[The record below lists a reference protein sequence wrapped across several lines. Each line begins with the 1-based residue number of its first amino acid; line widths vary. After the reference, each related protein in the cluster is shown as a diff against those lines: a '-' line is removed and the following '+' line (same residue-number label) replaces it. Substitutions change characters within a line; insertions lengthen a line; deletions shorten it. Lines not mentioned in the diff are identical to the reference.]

1 MRFGYGPREI
11 ERAPINAKRHG
22 RHAFT
27 QQFADRGLQHP
38 FAVVSNGHLGLQG
51 SLDIQINP
59 LRKRAAALAAR
70 LGTDIEPSRPAV
82 TRLMKAGRLEA
93 GLVSRHR
100 SPARLHRKTP
110 LPLLGKRVVSPFH
123 THLESTGASAP
134 LQVET
139 GPALDNT
146 AVLDDLHTVKAV
158 PAIDPDLYPPRLPVA
173 NGDHATHRPPVQ
185 PKIQSDSV
193 SRDRVG
199 PALPQRFPQ

>member
-1 MRFGYGPREI
+1 MPQDEHRTMPALPRWAKTRPPVRSSERPARSSSPSASRTPCPATPVQPENALLLRPREI

-22 RHAFT
+22 HHAFT

-51 SLDIQINP
+51 SHDIQINP

-70 LGTDIEPSRPAV
+70 RGTDIEPSRPAV
-82 TRLMKAGRLEA
+82 THLMKTGRLEA

-110 LPLLGKRVVSPFH
+110 LPLLGKRVVSPLH

-139 GPALDNT
+139 GPSA
-146 AVLDDLHTVKAV
+146 
-158 PAIDPDLYPPRLPVA
+158 
-173 NGDHATHRPPVQ
+173 
-185 PKIQSDSV
+185 
-193 SRDRVG
+193 
-199 PALPQRFPQ
+199 